1 MINRVILL
9 VIDGL
14 GIGALGDAA
23 EYGDGEAHS
32 LKHLAE
38 AAGGLSLPN
47 LESLGLGH
55 LASVKGVR
63 VMAQPTGSFG
73 RLGFSARPTDS
84 VAGHWE
90 LSGVV
95 ITRAPGRYRDG
106 LSADDKAALEQLFA
120 RKTIGQSIGR
130 CMAMLAQ
137 YGSEHEATGAP
148 ILWTDGADTCHLAA
162 HESVLPPAVFQ
173 QRCREARK
181 VLQGRG
187 SAPRVVAHSFVGQAG
202 AYRETARKDYVSE
215 PSGVLM
221 SDALSRSNQIVMGIG
236 KTTDL
241 FAGRGFTRSFPA
253 ASPVEAFEETLDMLG
268 TVPRGLLYVS
278 LDPFPEGGAE
288 AAAML
293 EDVDRRLPELFDRLR
308 VGDMV
313 VITADH
319 GRDLSRADR
328 NATREY
334 TPLLVTG
341 PKLAQGVNLGTR
353 STAADVGQ
361 TIVDALGA
369 ERLPVGESFLEA
381 LRPG

>member
-9 VIDGL
+9 VFDGL
-14 GIGALGDAA
+14 GVGALSDAD
-23 EYGDGEAHS
+23 EYGDGGADS
-32 LKHLAE
+32 LGHLAE
-38 AAGGLSLPN
+38 AVGGLSLPN

-55 LASVKGVR
+55 LAAVKGVR
-63 VMAQPTGSFG
+63 TMAQPTGSFG
-73 RLGFSARPTDS
+73 RLSFSSYPHDS
-84 VAGHWE
+84 MTGNWE
-90 LSGVV
+90 LSGVGMPRTV
-95 ITRAPGRYRDG
+95 GRYREG
-106 LSADDKAALEQLFA
+106 LPTQDTAALEQLFS

-137 YGSEHEATGAP
+137 YGAEHEATGSP
-148 ILWTDGADTCHLAA
+148 IVWTDGANTCHLAA
-162 HESVLPPAVFQ
+162 HESILRAAVFQ
-173 QRCREARK
+173 QRCREVRK

-187 SAPRVVAHSFVGQAG
+187 GSLRVVAHSFGGKAG

-215 PSGVLM
+215 PPAVLM
-221 SDALSRSNQIVMGIG
+221 SDVLNRSNQIVMGIG
-236 KTTDL
+236 KTADL

-253 ASPVEAFEETLDMLG
+253 ASPLEAFEETLAMLS

-278 LDPFPEGGAE
+278 LDPFPEDSAGS
-288 AAAML
+288 AAML
-293 EDVDRRLPELFDRLR
+293 EEIDRRLPELFDKLR
-308 VGDMV
+308 VGDLV
-313 VITADH
+313 FITADH
-319 GRDLSRADR
+319 GRDVTRAGGR
-328 NATREY
+328 ATREY
-334 TPLLVTG
+334 APLLLTG